1 MRQDLARS
9 LVECCKKLAAAGLI
23 AGQDGNVTVR
33 SGKGR
38 LMVTPS
44 GLLKADITTDDIVEV
59 DLAGGKLRGHRKP
72 TSELDM
78 HLRVFRLRQDV
89 NAIVHAHP
97 PTATGFGV
105 AGEAFEACIL
115 PETIFQVGWVPL
127 VPYGAPGTAQLGDR
141 IEPYI
146 PRHDALLLANHG
158 AITFGRDLEE
168 ALIRMES
175 LEHTA
180 KILFTARQLGKVT
193 PLTAEDVKR
202 IEHMKKEGCSGPY
215 PGCPVDPEER

>member
-1 MRQDLARS
+1 
-9 LVECCKKLAAAGLI
+9 
-23 AGQDGNVTVR
+23 
-33 SGKGR
+33 
-38 LMVTPS
+38 MVTPS

-59 DLAGGKLRGHRKP
+59 DLEGRKLRGHRKP
-72 TSELDM
+72 TSELDA

-105 AGEAFEACIL
+105 AGEAFDACIL

-127 VPYGAPGTAQLGDR
+127 VPYGAPGTPQLGDR

-146 PRHDALLLANHG
+146 TKHDALLLANHG

-180 KILFTARQLGKVT
+180 KIIFTARQLGKVT
-193 PLTAEDVKR
+193 PLTAQDVQQ
-202 IEHMKKEGCSGPY
+202 IEHMRKEEYSGPY